1 VFDAQ
6 FVFEFV
12 RISMRSRETLLR
24 LHRFRTEDRR
34 RQAADIDGMI
44 QDLTKK
50 YDELDSHVRFEES
63 RNGVTDPANV
73 NYSMAAKATR
83 GRRDNLLKSIADLKD
98 QKAAVMVQLVDEE
111 AELRKVELLMEKE
124 GGASTTPA
132 ISTGLQPAH
141 VH

>member
-1 VFDAQ
+1 
-6 FVFEFV
+6 
-12 RISMRSRETLLR
+12 MRSRETLLR

-34 RQAADIDGMI
+34 RQASDIDGMI

-98 QKAAVMVQLVDEE
+98 QKASVMAQLADEE
-111 AELRKVELLMEKE
+111 SELRKVELLMEKE
-124 GGASTTPA
+124 SGVSVATSA
-132 ISTGLQPAH
+132 STGLQPAH

>member
-1 VFDAQ
+1 
-6 FVFEFV
+6 
-12 RISMRSRETLLR
+12 MRSRETLLR

-83 GRRDNLLKSIADLKD
+83 GRRDNLLKSISDLKD
-98 QKAAVMVQLVDEE
+98 QKAAVLAQLADEE
-111 AELRKVELLMEKE
+111 VELRKVEMLVEKE
-124 GGASTTPA
+124 SGTSSSSAPGS
-132 ISTGLQPAH
+132 SGLLAAH
-141 VH
+141 AH

>member
-1 VFDAQ
+1 
-6 FVFEFV
+6 
-12 RISMRSRETLLR
+12 MRSRETLLR

-83 GRRDNLLKSIADLKD
+83 GRRDNLLRSISDLKD
-98 QKAAVMVQLVDEE
+98 QKAAVLAQLADEE
-111 AELRKVELLMEKE
+111 VELRKVEMLVEKE
-124 GGASTTPA
+124 GGGSSPVSS
-132 ISTGLQPAH
+132 STGLLAAH
-141 VH
+141 AH

>member
-1 VFDAQ
+1 
-6 FVFEFV
+6 
-12 RISMRSRETLLR
+12 MRSRETLLR

-44 QDLTKK
+44 QDLTRK

-83 GRRDNLLKSIADLKD
+83 SRRDNLLKSISDLKD
-98 QKAAVMVQLVDEE
+98 QKASVVAQLADEE
-111 AELRKVELLMEKE
+111 VELRKVEMLVEKE
-124 GGASTTPA
+124 SGVSAAASG
-132 ISTGLQPAH
+132 SSGLQPVHAH
-141 VH
+141 

>member
-1 VFDAQ
+1 
-6 FVFEFV
+6 
-12 RISMRSRETLLR
+12 MRSRETLLR

-34 RQAADIDGMI
+34 RQAVDIDGMI
-44 QDLTKK
+44 QDLTRK

-98 QKAAVMVQLVDEE
+98 QKASVVAQLADEE
-111 AELRKVELLMEKE
+111 VELRKVEMLVEKE
-124 GGASTTPA
+124 SGVSAATPGSA
-132 ISTGLQPAH
+132 GLQPAH
-141 VH
+141 AH

>member
-1 VFDAQ
+1 
-6 FVFEFV
+6 
-12 RISMRSRETLLR
+12 MRSRETLLR

-44 QDLTKK
+44 QDLTRK

-83 GRRDNLLKSIADLKD
+83 GRRDNLLKSISDLKD
-98 QKAAVMVQLVDEE
+98 QKAAVLAQLADELEGYTMTKSALHFAVDEPLPKALVE
-111 AELRKVELLMEKE
+111 KLIDVRIAEN
-124 GGASTTPA
+124 
-132 ISTGLQPAH
+132 Q
-141 VH
+141 

>member
-1 VFDAQ
+1 
-6 FVFEFV
+6 
-12 RISMRSRETLLR
+12 MRSRETLLR

-98 QKAAVMVQLVDEE
+98 QKASVMSQLADEE

-124 GGASTTPA
+124 NGVSTA
-132 ISTGLQPAH
+132 QVISTGLQPAH

>member
-1 VFDAQ
+1 
-6 FVFEFV
+6 
-12 RISMRSRETLLR
+12 MRSRETLLR

-98 QKAAVMVQLVDEE
+98 QKASVMSQLADEE

-124 GGASTTPA
+124 NGASTAQA
-132 ISTGLQPAH
+132 ISTGLQPVH

>member
-1 VFDAQ
+1 
-6 FVFEFV
+6 
-12 RISMRSRETLLR
+12 MRSRETLLR

-98 QKAAVMVQLVDEE
+98 QKAAVVAQLVDEE

-132 ISTGLQPAH
+132 VSTGLQPAH

>member
-1 VFDAQ
+1 
-6 FVFEFV
+6 
-12 RISMRSRETLLR
+12 MRSRETLLR

-34 RQAADIDGMI
+34 RQGADIDGMI
-44 QDLTKK
+44 MDLTKK

-98 QKAAVMVQLVDEE
+98 QKAAVMAQLVDEE

-124 GGASTTPA
+124 SGASATPA

>member
-1 VFDAQ
+1 
-6 FVFEFV
+6 
-12 RISMRSRETLLR
+12 MRSRETLLR

-44 QDLTKK
+44 QDLTRK

-83 GRRDNLLKSIADLKD
+83 GRRDNLLKSISDLKD
-98 QKAAVMVQLVDEE
+98 QKASVVAQLADEE
-111 AELRKVELLMEKE
+111 VELRKVEMLVEKE
-124 GGASTTPA
+124 SGVSAAASG
-132 ISTGLQPAH
+132 SSGLQPAH
-141 VH
+141 AH

>member
-1 VFDAQ
+1 
-6 FVFEFV
+6 
-12 RISMRSRETLLR
+12 MRSRETLLR

-34 RQAADIDGMI
+34 RQVADIDGMI
-44 QDLTKK
+44 QDLTRK

-98 QKAAVMVQLVDEE
+98 QKASVVAQLADEE
-111 AELRKVELLMEKE
+111 VELRKVEMLVEKE
-124 GGASTTPA
+124 SGVSAATSG
-132 ISTGLQPAH
+132 STGLQSAH
-141 VH
+141 AH

>member
-1 VFDAQ
+1 
-6 FVFEFV
+6 
-12 RISMRSRETLLR
+12 MRSRETLLR

-44 QDLTKK
+44 QDLTRK

-98 QKAAVMVQLVDEE
+98 QKASVVAQLADEE
-111 AELRKVELLMEKE
+111 VELRKVEMLVEKE
-124 GGASTTPA
+124 SGVSAASSG
-132 ISTGLQPAH
+132 STRLQPAH
-141 VH
+141 AH

>member
-1 VFDAQ
+1 VFDAR

-12 RISMRSRETLLR
+12 RTSMRSRETLLR

-44 QDLTKK
+44 QDLTRK

-98 QKAAVMVQLVDEE
+98 QKAAVVAQLADEE
-111 AELRKVELLMEKE
+111 VELRKVEMLMEKE
-124 GGASTTPA
+124 SGVSVTTSG
-132 ISTGLQPAH
+132 STGLQPAH
-141 VH
+141 AH

>member
-1 VFDAQ
+1 
-6 FVFEFV
+6 
-12 RISMRSRETLLR
+12 MRSRETLLR

-44 QDLTKK
+44 QDLTRK
-50 YDELDSHVRFEES
+50 YEELDSHVRFEES

-98 QKAAVMVQLVDEE
+98 QKAAVVAQLADEE
-111 AELRKVELLMEKE
+111 VELRKVEMLVEKE
-124 GGASTTPA
+124 SGVSVTSSGSSGPQ
-132 ISTGLQPAH
+132 LAH
-141 VH
+141 AH

>member
-1 VFDAQ
+1 
-6 FVFEFV
+6 
-12 RISMRSRETLLR
+12 MRSRETLLR

-44 QDLTKK
+44 QDLTRK

-98 QKAAVMVQLVDEE
+98 QKASVVAQLADEE
-111 AELRKVELLMEKE
+111 VELRKVEMLMEKE
-124 GGASTTPA
+124 SGVSAAASS
-132 ISTGLQPAH
+132 STGLQPAH
-141 VH
+141 AH

>member
-1 VFDAQ
+1 
-6 FVFEFV
+6 
-12 RISMRSRETLLR
+12 MRSRETLLR

-44 QDLTKK
+44 QDLTRK

-83 GRRDNLLKSIADLKD
+83 GRRDNLLKSISDLKD
-98 QKAAVMVQLVDEE
+98 QKAAVLAQLADEE
-111 AELRKVELLMEKE
+111 VELRKVEMLVEKE
-124 GGASTTPA
+124 SGGSAPASG
-132 ISTGLQPAH
+132 STGLVAAH
-141 VH
+141 AH